1 MLYILSL
8 FAYNEYILS
17 FKEHPVK
24 FLRTVPVQCT
34 LYFTHILVK
43 TGRPYII
50 VSWVH
55 WGRPPWETI
64 NPGQNSS
71 LTSPQA
77 LPGLYPP
84 PPAATPDLSLH
95 VCPVSIFT
103 LSQQLHMYSHV
114 QTFFPAYKSVLN
126 FSFLAYFIYRRSYTI
141 YFMWLL
147 LQSNQTMHRWR
158 DATPTAGP
166 LFALAERFV
175 RIHSPF
181 GKTANQ
187 TCFPQF
193 DRSVHSCQRYEKGML
208 VLTLLCSPQLV
219 TVIFV
224 KLMPMTHSSSSH
236 SALPSPPSLSID
248 QTVSQGE
255 GHWNPPN
262 RRDFGLALIHNQS
275 TSNIESSCLC
285 WRNQLLSSRL
295 TFHWLSQGILI
306 KDKNCSVLEP

>member
-1 MLYILSL
+1 
-8 FAYNEYILS
+8 
-17 FKEHPVK
+17 
-24 FLRTVPVQCT
+24 
-34 LYFTHILVK
+34 
-43 TGRPYII
+43 
-50 VSWVH
+50 
-55 WGRPPWETI
+55 
-64 NPGQNSS
+64 
-71 LTSPQA
+71 
-77 LPGLYPP
+77 
-84 PPAATPDLSLH
+84 
-95 VCPVSIFT
+95 
-103 LSQQLHMYSHV
+103 
-114 QTFFPAYKSVLN
+114 
-126 FSFLAYFIYRRSYTI
+126 
-141 YFMWLL
+141 MWLL

-193 DRSVHSCQRYEKGML
+193 DRSVHSCQRYEKGLL
-208 VLTLLCSPQLV
+208 VLLCSPQLV

-285 WRNQLLSSRL
+285 WKIQLLSSRL

-306 KDKNCSVLEP
+306 KDKNCSVLQSWNHNYQMKCDPRRICRFWPVCTFVLKSLCFWSSRPGWVVRAVSGHILMELSDYYPLT